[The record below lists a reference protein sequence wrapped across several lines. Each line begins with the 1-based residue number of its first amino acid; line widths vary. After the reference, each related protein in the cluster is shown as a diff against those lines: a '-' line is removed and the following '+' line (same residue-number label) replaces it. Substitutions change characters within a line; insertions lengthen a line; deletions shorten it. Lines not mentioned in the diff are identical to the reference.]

1 MLSIDLDAFKK
12 VFAKTI
18 KILNKP
24 IEQEKAE
31 TADQDFTALQQVEVE
46 EEKVIAPINPYVTT
60 IQPVK
65 AAAFF
70 NNVAK
75 DLGVWEVYLSTKT
88 SELSRCSS

>member
-18 KILNKP
+18 KILNKS

-31 TADQDFTALQQVEVE
+31 TADPDFTALQQVEV

-65 AAAFF
+65 AATFF